1 MTQVKQCTKASSSC
15 GGCKPLVSEM
25 LTYIQS
31 DSFDEVVEKKTMCAC
46 TTLTEDE
53 VVQVIQLRNLSSV
66 KKVMDALKWS
76 KPEGCPT
83 CLAALNYYLGM
94 IHPGYEC
101 KRESPFIIE
110 LINATLQSDGTYT
123 IIPKMYGGVT
133 SAEQLRKI
141 ADVVEKYDIPD
152 VIVSS
157 GQRVQLMGV
166 NKQSLAKVWDEL
178 NRPLRPAG
186 KKSIQPIEMHIDENN
201 CQCDKH
207 PSLYLSVRL
216 EKQLECLTTP
226 ETVKMGISPCIHN
239 GEEVMTKD
247 VGLIRMNRGWE
258 IYVGGRSGLD
268 VQIGE
273 LFYVAETNEE
283 ASGDHNGL
291 YSILP

>member
-1 MTQVKQCTKASSSC
+1 
-15 GGCKPLVSEM
+15 
-25 LTYIQS
+25 
-31 DSFDEVVEKKTMCAC
+31 
-46 TTLTEDE
+46 
-53 VVQVIQLRNLSSV
+53 
-66 KKVMDALKWS
+66 
-76 KPEGCPT
+76 
-83 CLAALNYYLGM
+83 M
-94 IHPGYEC
+94 IHPEFEGT
-101 KRESPFIIE
+101 REAPIINE
-110 LINATLQSDGTYT
+110 LMNATLQSDGTYT
-123 IIPKMYGGVT
+123 IIPKIYGGVT

-226 ETVKMGISPCIHN
+226 EHCKNGDIRLVFIMVKR
-239 GEEVMTKD
+239 
-247 VGLIRMNRGWE
+247 L
-258 IYVGGRSGLD
+258 
-268 VQIGE
+268 
-273 LFYVAETNEE
+273 
-283 ASGDHNGL
+283 
-291 YSILP
+291 

>member
-1 MTQVKQCTKASSSC
+1 
-15 GGCKPLVSEM
+15 
-25 LTYIQS
+25 
-31 DSFDEVVEKKTMCAC
+31 
-46 TTLTEDE
+46 
-53 VVQVIQLRNLSSV
+53 
-66 KKVMDALKWS
+66 
-76 KPEGCPT
+76 
-83 CLAALNYYLGM
+83 M

-110 LINATLQSDGTYT
+110 LINATLQSDGAYT

-157 GQRVQLMGV
+157 GQRFQLMGV
-166 NKQSLAKVWDEL
+166 NKQSLAKVWEEL

-226 ETVKMGISPCIHN
+226 ETVKMGISPCIHS
-239 GEEVMTKD
+239 GEEVLIKD

-273 LFYVAETNEE
+273 LFFVAETNEE
-283 ASGDHNGL
+283 ALEIIMAFIQYYRETAYYLERMWQWKERLGL
-291 YSILP
+291 IHIREVIFEPEFRYQLMGRLEQDVIQYKKIVEKNYSESLQ